1 MTKPHFFQSLAL
13 SLPLALVAATGVNA
27 QDIPANQQRSPA
39 THEQY
44 PYRPACR
51 QLTAAPGSAAG
62 WLAWGPTIEGEHQNW
77 KGLQSTV
84 APEAAYQRLAD
95 IGLCVTD
102 GELVPFEQISESP
115 PEPRTRGRRNVEA
128 LKSRLNNPET
138 EPGETSTMQFLFWL
152 AGIWGAMCLFE
163 KFEDRPLMRKLTGN
177 TDTFTFTPP
186 SYTPPDSE
194 RPTAEIPNRVS
205 PEILE
210 AASAERDQRSAYQTL
225 LASPFVSRA
234 IFGGQRTGK
243 TNLAAQ
249 AARKLSETRQIR
261 FFHFNLNSVAG
272 SDEDAHYFDIDGI
285 RSVRGD
291 LLHSTPEAAERLINQ
306 VNGLID
312 EFMSYTGPSILI
324 ADEWSE
330 LAASFNE
337 PVDLLAPLIA
347 SLAAKISG
355 FASSGMKRRKAI
367 WTIAPQMVAGQLEKF
382 GRAVKSLSPILV
394 AIAPGHTAKWEA
406 EELSFDRSL
415 YGQVSKNYP
424 GIEEP
429 PSDSAESR
437 IAYIN
442 GRWAVLG
449 TRAIAAV
456 SVQSSVGFAAD
467 AAVIAALPT
476 TEDDLSEDLQL
487 FRDWLTAK
495 LGEVVE
501 YRDFN
506 NASKFKSISRSRE
519 SFDFLCDKACIKEW
533 LSPRGDDGYLVIK

>member
-1 MTKPHFFQSLAL
+1 M
-13 SLPLALVAATGVNA
+13 ALVAAIGVTA
-27 QDIPANQQRSPA
+27 QEIPAAQQRSPA
-39 THEQY
+39 TYEQY

-62 WLAWGPTIEGEHQNW
+62 WLAWGPTVEGTHQNW
-77 KGLQSTV
+77 KGLQSSV
-84 APEAAYQRLAD
+84 APEDAYQRLAD
-95 IGLCVTD
+95 IGLCVVD
-102 GELVPFEQISESP
+102 GELVPFEQIGVGAISAESK
-115 PEPRTRGRRNVEA
+115 TRGRRNVAE
-128 LKSRLNNPET
+128 LKARLDNPES

-152 AGIWGAMCLFE
+152 AGIWGAVCLFE

-177 TDTFTFTPP
+177 TDTFAFTPP
-186 SYTPPDSE
+186 DLE
-194 RPTAEIPNRVS
+194 RPTAEIPSRVS
-205 PEILE
+205 PEILD

-249 AARKLSETRQIR
+249 AARKLSETRQIK

-272 SDEDAHYFDIDGI
+272 SDEDANYFDVDGI

-291 LLHSTPEAAERLINQ
+291 LLHASPEEAKRLINE
-306 VNGLID
+306 VNELMD
-312 EFMSYTGPSILI
+312 EFMTYTQPSILI

-337 PVDLLAPLIA
+337 HVDLLAPLIA

-367 WTIAPQMVAGQLEKF
+367 WTIAPVMVAGQLEKF
-382 GRAVKSLSPILV
+382 GLAVKSLSPILV
-394 AIAPGHTAKWEA
+394 AIAPGHTAKWED

-429 PSDSAESR
+429 PTDSAASR
-437 IAYIN
+437 IAFIN
-442 GRWAVLG
+442 GRWAALG
-449 TRAIAAV
+449 TRSMATV
-456 SVQSSVGFAAD
+456 PVQPSGFAAD
-467 AAVIAALPT
+467 AATIAALPT

-519 SFDFLCDKACIKEW
+519 SFDFLCDKACIKGW

>member
-1 MTKPHFFQSLAL
+1 MTKPHLFQSIAL
-13 SLPLALVAATGVNA
+13 SLPLALVAVTGATA
-27 QDIPANQQRSPA
+27 QNIPINQQRSPA
-39 THEQY
+39 SFDEF

-51 QLTAAPGSAAG
+51 QLTAAPGGAAG
-62 WLAWGPTIEGEHQNW
+62 WLAWGPTIKGEHQNW

-102 GELVPFEQISESP
+102 GELVPFEQISAIAA
-115 PEPRTRGRRNVEA
+115 EPRTRGRRNVEK
-128 LKSRLNNPET
+128 LKSRLNSDEN

-152 AGIWGAMCLFE
+152 AGIWGAMSLFE

-186 SYTPPDSE
+186 SYTPPVLEDA
-194 RPTAEIPNRVS
+194 TAEIPNRVS

-210 AASAERDQRSAYQTL
+210 AASAERDERSAYQTL
-225 LASPFVSRA
+225 IASPFVSRA

-249 AARKLSETRQIR
+249 AARKLSETRHIR

-272 SDEDAHYFDIDGI
+272 SDEDAHYFDVEGI

-312 EFMSYTGPSILI
+312 EFMTYTGPSILI

-337 PVDLLAPLIA
+337 HVDLLAPLIA

-429 PSDSAESR
+429 PTSSEESR

-442 GRWAVLG
+442 GRWAALG

-467 AAVIAALPT
+467 AAAIAALLT
-476 TEDDLSEDLQL
+476 TEDNLSDELKL
-487 FRDWLTAK
+487 FYEWLESK
-495 LGEVVE
+495 SGELIE
-501 YRDFN
+501 YKHFH
-506 NASKFKSISRSRE
+506 NASKFKQGDRSRE
-519 SFDFLCDKACIKEW
+519 AFTFLVDKACMKGWLVSKEN
-533 LSPRGDDGYLVIK
+533 DCYLVIL